1 MTIRTELMERDGYL
15 YEVEITDENTIGS
28 VKPITGQSGNM
39 PIDHI
44 TYKEDPDFNVN
55 TNLQTRYGGSPVY
68 AAYDQLGNKVTEFD
82 LKPDKE
88 IDQRYKNIGESPES
102 ESLQDVFKWQYE
114 QELMKVLGDDY
125 KGISDEDWKNTRISN
140 VLDSLKNDAYRFGW
154 EFDPTHTGKASLRKS
169 VPETIQELP
178 SAAAYTVDNVLAD
191 WFVQNPLNILFGDKY
206 GPPVVYGPMGNAEE
220 VWEERSEDW
229 AGGLSLI
236 HGLGVDAIL
245 ETGANEALYDLIPA
259 LQRTIQLETGKNESL
274 GETLQFLGVELAHV
288 AQLQGKEFD
297 LDEFIDQGYSYY
309 AGKGYGYGEATGD
322 ELPSGAMTQLMG
334 YGDWKGVLDVIGEEG
349 SIAGNTK
356 FYKDTILKHPE
367 YWAERG
373 DIGSSNFHGYGIQQ
387 PIIDALMESMF
398 VTFKRDYKN
407 GKYTFDEYK
416 QLIKNIKTGTTDGT
430 DMINR
435 YDTYILDEE

>member
-1 MTIRTELMERDGYL
+1 
-15 YEVEITDENTIGS
+15 
-28 VKPITGQSGNM
+28 M

-206 GPPVVYGPMGNAEE
+206 GPP
-220 VWEERSEDW
+220 RS
-229 AGGLSLI
+229 
-236 HGLGVDAIL
+236 
-245 ETGANEALYDLIPA
+245 
-259 LQRTIQLETGKNESL
+259 
-274 GETLQFLGVELAHV
+274 
-288 AQLQGKEFD
+288 
-297 LDEFIDQGYSYY
+297 
-309 AGKGYGYGEATGD
+309 
-322 ELPSGAMTQLMG
+322 
-334 YGDWKGVLDVIGEEG
+334 
-349 SIAGNTK
+349 
-356 FYKDTILKHPE
+356 
-367 YWAERG
+367 
-373 DIGSSNFHGYGIQQ
+373 
-387 PIIDALMESMF
+387 
-398 VTFKRDYKN
+398 
-407 GKYTFDEYK
+407 
-416 QLIKNIKTGTTDGT
+416 
-430 DMINR
+430 
-435 YDTYILDEE
+435 